1 MSTANGLILM
11 LQAATPVLPLRRIT
25 PRADCLPGQDE
36 VVVCGRASDRYRI
49 PPSVRSTGMEANGT
63 GSGLSGTQILGGTG
77 PCGIFAGQ
85 RRCSPTEAQEAG
97 YGGGRDPLTFGTK
110 ILTRLTDPDA
120 EIDSPPQLPA
130 ERKPPGR

>member
-1 MSTANGLILM
+1 MSAAIGLILM
-11 LQAATPVLPLRRIT
+11 LQAAAPVLPLRRIT
-25 PRADCLPGQDE
+25 PRTDCLPGQNE
-36 VVVCGRASDRYRI
+36 VVVCGYASDRYRI
-49 PPSVRSTGMEANGT
+49 PPSVRSPGMEADGA
-63 GSGLSGTQILGGTG
+63 GSGLSGTQILGGAG

-85 RRCSPTEAQEAG
+85 RRCSQSEAREAG

-120 EIDSPPQLPA
+120 EIDPPPALPA